1 MQPFIRRILAY
12 VVLIS
17 MFVACEPALAA
28 VVNFDRT
35 YASSAYDDDELDID
49 FNTPPWENGVD
60 EGRVSIVSGADA
72 FAGNSLAVSFPTGT
86 VGPSGSNSGGA
97 QWRWEFDQTATEMTL
112 SYRVRFGPGFDF
124 VKGGKLPGLV
134 GGANPTNDGG
144 PGWSARMMWR
154 EDGRVI
160 QYVYDQDASRD
171 RDFDYQIDGQD
182 VFFTADQWH
191 EVKHRIVLNTPG
203 QDNGV
208 IQAWFDGQLALDVN
222 DVRFRDPSGDGGA
235 STEIDAMFFS
245 TFFGGND
252 STWAATADET
262 IFFDEFNVTT
272 ISAVP
277 EPSSCCGVLLAVCWG
292 LRSRSRRKRRFSV
305 CHI

>member
-1 MQPFIRRILAY
+1 MKGVSVSLVVRMHSLVIHLLFPFRL
-12 VVLIS
+12 
-17 MFVACEPALAA
+17 
-28 VVNFDRT
+28 
-35 YASSAYDDDELDID
+35 ELL
-49 FNTPPWENGVD
+49 V
-60 EGRVSIVSGADA
+60 
-72 FAGNSLAVSFPTGT
+72 
-86 VGPSGSNSGGA
+86 PSGSNSGGA
-97 QWRWEFDQTATEMTL
+97 QWRGEFDQTATEMTL

-222 DVRFRDPSGDGGA
+222 DVRFRNPSGDGGA

-277 EPSSCCGVLLAVCWG
+277 RTLKLLCALGSLLGVAITIKTQTTV
-292 LRSRSRRKRRFSV
+292 
-305 CHI
+305 